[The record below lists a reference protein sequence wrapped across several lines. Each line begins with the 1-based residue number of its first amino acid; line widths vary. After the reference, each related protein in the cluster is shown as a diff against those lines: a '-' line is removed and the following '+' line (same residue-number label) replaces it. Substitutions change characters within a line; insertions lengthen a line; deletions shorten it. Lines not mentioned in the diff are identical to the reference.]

1 MEDTITTT
9 YCICE
14 EFLKAVGHRDDPQAR
29 LSVAEV
35 MTIPLVAAAFFGG
48 NIEMARSFL
57 DEYGYIH
64 RRRSQRAASTGGSAR
79 HRPLGV
85 GGFVLAFVGSIQGA

>member
-29 LSVAEV
+29 LSVAD
-35 MTIPLVAAAFFGG
+35 L
-48 NIEMARSFL
+48 
-57 DEYGYIH
+57 
-64 RRRSQRAASTGGSAR
+64 
-79 HRPLGV
+79 
-85 GGFVLAFVGSIQGA
+85 